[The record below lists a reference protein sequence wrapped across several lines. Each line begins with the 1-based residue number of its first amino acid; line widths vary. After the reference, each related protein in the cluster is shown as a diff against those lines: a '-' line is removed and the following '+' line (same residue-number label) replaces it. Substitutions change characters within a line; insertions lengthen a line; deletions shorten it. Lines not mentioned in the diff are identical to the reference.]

1 MDFKCLKLCSDLGQ
15 SYDLEEYEILR
26 NALIVL
32 FSPQEIDAIERIC
45 AACIHIGDLEVEED
59 DKSFNPNTPVTIK

>member
-1 MDFKCLKLCSDLGQ
+1 
-15 SYDLEEYEILR
+15 
-26 NALIVL
+26 L